1 MGGKEKNCLR
11 VSNFHREGMEASV
24 RASADMGC
32 RYPWEDSEITEAR
45 PEEWGSKIVSRIC
58 FRAKLAG
65 SADAFQR

>member
-1 MGGKEKNCLR
+1 
-11 VSNFHREGMEASV
+11 MEASV
-24 RASADMGC
+24 RASADTGC
-32 RYPWEDSEITEAR
+32 RYPWEDSEITEPR